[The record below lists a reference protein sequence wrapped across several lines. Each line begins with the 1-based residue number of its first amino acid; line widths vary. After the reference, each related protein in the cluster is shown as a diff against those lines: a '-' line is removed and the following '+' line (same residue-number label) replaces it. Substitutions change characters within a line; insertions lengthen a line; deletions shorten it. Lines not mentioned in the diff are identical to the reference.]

1 MMRGGIIA
9 AIAVLAVPL
18 AAHAEP
24 DSKKQ
29 AALKEALR
37 VQQLICDAMA
47 DVRARGGDYADNNFS
62 LCFIGLEAQR
72 AEYLRVMTENSG
84 PGRAAAAA
92 SASLRPTPGGLDGA
106 PSSR

>member
-92 SASLRPTPGGLDGA
+92 SASLRPTHGGLDGA
-106 PSSR
+106 LSSR